1 MPTVLVVD
9 DDEDVR
15 VVTAISLSRVGGWTV
30 LEAARGQEG
39 IEIARAEQPDAILLD
54 LMMPDMDGITTFG
67 HLQDDPRT
75 RDIPVVLLTA
85 KSRVGPQQP
94 WDGLD
99 VAGVLAKPFS
109 PMELPG
115 QVAALLG
122 WPDDAQP

>member
-15 VVTAISLSRVGGWTV
+15 VVTSISLARVGGWTV
-30 LEAARGQEG
+30 LEAARGREA
-39 IEIARAEQPDAILLD
+39 IDIARAQQPDAILLD

-67 HLQDDPRT
+67 HLQDDPAT
-75 RDIPVVLLTA
+75 RDIQVILLTA

-94 WDGLD
+94 WDGLA
-99 VAGVLAKPFS
+99 VAGVLSKPFS
-109 PMELPG
+109 PMDLPD

-122 WPDDAQP
+122 WEIPQS